1 MHDLPDA
8 QGIQTGETIVKHA
21 DKKMKEAEAETAR
34 RRVRHLTKLPKPIT
48 VCEAVR
54 RIKAREK
61 FEKMYKEGS
70 ISIDDI
76 PEF

>member
-1 MHDLPDA
+1 M
-8 QGIQTGETIVKHA
+8 KYA
-21 DKKMKEAEAETAR
+21 DKKMKEAEKETAR
-34 RRVRHLTKLPKPIT
+34 RRSRHIISLPKPMT

-54 RIKAREK
+54 RIKEREK